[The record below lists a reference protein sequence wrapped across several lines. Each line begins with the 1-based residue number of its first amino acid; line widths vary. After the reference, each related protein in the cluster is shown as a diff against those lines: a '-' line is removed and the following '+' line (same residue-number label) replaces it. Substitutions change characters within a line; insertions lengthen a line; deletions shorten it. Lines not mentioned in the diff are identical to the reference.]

1 MALELHDEY
10 LQNTDGL
17 VTDILNAVGLG
28 ERIDYY
34 ATVFRKDKSSG
45 WRSLVPSKSS
55 QSRPCR

>member
-1 MALELHDEY
+1 MALELSEY

-34 ATVFRKDKSSG
+34 ADSLSEGQSSG
-45 WRSLVPSKSS
+45 WRSLVP
-55 QSRPCR
+55 